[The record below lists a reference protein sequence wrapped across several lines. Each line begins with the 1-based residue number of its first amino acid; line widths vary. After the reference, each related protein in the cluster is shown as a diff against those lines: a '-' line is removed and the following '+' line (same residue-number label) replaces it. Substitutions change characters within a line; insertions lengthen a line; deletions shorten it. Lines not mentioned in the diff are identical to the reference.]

1 MCRSQITAVS
11 ASCVSCM
18 SCRDDYCTTF
28 LELSTSTSSLARST
42 ALLANMEEH
51 TGLSRVLSQLAEVEE
66 KLESYHQDQ
75 ADRDY
80 FVLSELAKD
89 YVGLMGAVK
98 VRGSQRDFTIKWRT
112 WLFTGCGQCMCTV
125 KWIISLQ

>member
-1 MCRSQITAVS
+1 MS
-11 ASCVSCM
+11 ASCIGCVSCH
-18 SCRDDYCTTF
+18 DDYCTTC
-28 LELSTSTSSLARST
+28 LELATSTSSLARST

-98 VRGSQRDFTIKWRT
+98 VRVSQRVFTIKWHA
-112 WLFTGCGQCMCTV
+112 
-125 KWIISLQ
+125 